1 MQVLEGSI
9 ALALS
14 ATICASGVALAKHL
28 GFQGGSI
35 TCITAIVVVL
45 ATMFP
50 SLVGSLAPS
59 GEGIAIILMQ
69 VRSLS
74 ISNANYQRKH
84 F

>member
-1 MQVLEGSI
+1 MVEGSI
-9 ALALS
+9 AIALS
-14 ATICASGVALAKHL
+14 ATVCASGVAMAKYL

-50 SLVGSLAPS
+50 SWIGSLAPS
-59 GEGIAIILMQ
+59 GEGIAAILMQ
-69 VRSLS
+69 VYMPPV
-74 ISNANYQRKH
+74 N